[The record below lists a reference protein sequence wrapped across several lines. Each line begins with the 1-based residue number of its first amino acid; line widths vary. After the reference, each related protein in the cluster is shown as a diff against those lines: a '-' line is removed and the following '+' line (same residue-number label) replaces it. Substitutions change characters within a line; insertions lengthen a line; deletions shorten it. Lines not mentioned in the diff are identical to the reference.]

1 MAPTPPQYQ
10 GPSLDSITHAFHRDC
25 GPGVPTLT
33 TPRLGGRPA
42 SSAQVTPHQSRA
54 PRKRTRGRPGLGLQ
68 ALEAPTHAG
77 LLSRHPLPQ
86 TFLPFSTYLI
96 P

>member
-42 SSAQVTPHQSRA
+42 SSAQVTPNN
-54 PRKRTRGRPGLGLQ
+54 PVPPEKGPVGGLG
-68 ALEAPTHAG
+68 
-77 LLSRHPLPQ
+77 
-86 TFLPFSTYLI
+86 
-96 P
+96 